1 MKSFAAAILTV
12 SLLSAC
18 SSPGVSRD
26 DENIIIK
33 AMYAQVQSVEPITLS
48 SEVNTNA
55 AAGAVVGV
63 LDNAD
68 GNREEMI
75 GGAVVGALIGGLF
88 TKLAEGSN
96 EAYQY
101 NLYSEQEGHF
111 SIVQKELINT
121 QSECVHVRIA
131 GEVSVQPAP
140 ESYCYS
146 DDM

>member
-1 MKSFAAAILTV
+1 MKSLTAAILTV
-12 SLLSAC
+12 SFLTAC
-18 SSPGVSRD
+18 STPGVNRD
-26 DENIIIK
+26 DENIIVK

-55 AAGAVVGV
+55 AAGAVIGV

-75 GGAVVGALIGGLF
+75 GGAVVGALVGGLF

-111 SIVQKELINT
+111 SIVQKELVDV
-121 QSECVHVRIA
+121 QSQCVHVRIA
-131 GEVSVQPAP
+131 SEVSVQSAP

-146 DDM
+146 NGM